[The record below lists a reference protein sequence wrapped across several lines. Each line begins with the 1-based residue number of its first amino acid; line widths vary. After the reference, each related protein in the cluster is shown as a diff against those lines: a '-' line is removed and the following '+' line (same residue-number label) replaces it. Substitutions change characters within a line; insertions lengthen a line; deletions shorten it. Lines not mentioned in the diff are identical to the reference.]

1 MKRYKLLI
9 WCLIVVAALWMGYSH
24 GYTAAMREVASH
36 DGQPHFQV
44 LVARNESSSWV
55 LKGDRTVIEEI
66 QEAVA
71 LRDLTLPLR
80 ERLEQQKSMLD
91 EIIGRIPAESGNPS
105 KP

>member
-9 WCLIVVAALWMGYSH
+9 WCLIVLAALWMGYSH
-24 GYTAAMREVASH
+24 GYTAAMREVAGH
-36 DGQPHFQV
+36 DGQPHYQV
-44 LVARNESSSWV
+44 LVARSGSSSWV
-55 LKGDRTVIEEI
+55 LRGDRTVIAEI

-80 ERLEQQKSMLD
+80 EKLEQQKSILD
-91 EIIGRIPAESGNPS
+91 EIINRIPAESVSSS